1 MHCSRGQGTVEYLAV
16 VLLAAVVLGG
26 GTGAIAHATGADVAT
41 AVPHQVLYAICIVT
55 RGDCD
60 RDRAPCDVAA
70 RTVTREWSLTVLVL
84 KGGRRRIL
92 VRERRSDGT
101 VLVTDTSATLG
112 GLEITGGAGARVR
125 LGGRTL
131 DVGGQT
137 TAAAIAAL
145 GRGRA
150 WVVPD
155 DAAADRLVAAIRAG
169 EPVPPADQ
177 RFTEGELGLEG
188 SMGAAPGGGQVEAGA
203 TIDVTG
209 AAGRRTDV
217 ATGAQTYFLE
227 GGVGGKL
234 TVSLPALPASALG
247 AGADRERYALT
258 VDRAGRWLDLGVVR
272 TGEVAG
278 SVTLPGW
285 LRPVADALNAPVGGG
300 RRWVAETHLDLTDAG
315 SLAAAR
321 AFVDGL
327 KRGPR
332 AAAAAAAGLSARL
345 DERGVV
351 DVRTY
356 TLDRTTS
363 GFDVHAGEGLGAG
376 AAIEQT
382 NEQTRLVAAATRGLD
397 GQWRRRDD
405 CLKEARA

>member
-1 MHCSRGQGTVEYLAV
+1 MRCSQGQGTVEYLAV

-26 GTGAIAHATGADVAT
+26 GTGAIARATGADVAT
-41 AVPHQVLYAICIVT
+41 AVPHQVLYAICVVT

-70 RTVTREWSLTVLVL
+70 RTATREWSVTVLVL

-101 VLVTDTSATLG
+101 VLLTDTSATLG
-112 GLEITGGAGARVR
+112 GLELTAGAGARIR

-131 DVGGQT
+131 DLGGQT
-137 TAAAIAAL
+137 TAAAIATL

-150 WVVPD
+150 WLVAND
-155 DAAADRLVAAIRAG
+155 GAADRLVAALRAG
-169 EPVPPADQ
+169 DPLPPPDQ
-177 RFTEGELGLEG
+177 RFTQGDLGLEG
-188 SMGAAPGGGQVEAGA
+188 RIGVAPGGGRVTAGA
-203 TIDVTG
+203 TIGVFG

-217 ATGAQTYFLE
+217 ATGAQTYFFE
-227 GGVGGKL
+227 GGVGGYL
-234 TVSLPALPASALG
+234 TVSLPALGASAVG
-247 AGADRERYALT
+247 AGADREQYALT
-258 VDRAGRWLDLGVVR
+258 IDRTGRWLDLGVVR

-278 SVTLPGW
+278 SVTLPDR
-285 LRPVADALNAPVGGG
+285 LRPVADALNAPTAGG
-300 RRWVAETHLDLTDAG
+300 RRWVAETHLDLSDPA

-327 KRGPR
+327 TRGPR
-332 AAAAAAAGLSARL
+332 AAAAATAGLSARL
-345 DERGVV
+345 EERGIV

-356 TLDRTTS
+356 ALDRSAS
-363 GFDVHAGEGLGAG
+363 GFDVHAGEGLGIG
-376 AAIEQT
+376 AAGRRT
-382 NEQTRLVAAATRGLD
+382 TEQTRLVAAATRGLG

-405 CLKEARA
+405 CLKEA